1 MRRIVWPALALLA
14 IAPACG
20 DDSNS
25 SDDGDPI
32 DAPRVD
38 ARIID
43 ATIDSSTADAAVDA
57 TELDAAVDAPP
68 TIDAA
73 VDAPPTIDAAVDAA
87 VDAMVD
93 APPAVTGH
101 LLLTEVKTVG
111 GSEFIEI
118 WNPTTATIDLR
129 NYYLTDMNSYW
140 RLPSSTAIT
149 PVASDFVAR
158 FPVGATIAP
167 NAVITIATD
176 GVAFIAPTTG
186 FPTVTPTYT
195 IQEPTAGATA
205 MELVVADAGGNPGL
219 TNGGE
224 MVALFFWDGASDLV
238 KDVDLVFAGPA
249 GITGDN
255 QFAAKGAVDGPDAD
269 TTTSDYAPDL
279 NTLTP
284 MGAATDGTAPSLKSY
299 KRIANETGRE
309 VQTGAG
315 NGITGDDETSEMT
328 VVTWDSRALPA
339 EYTDAT
345 PGVIP
350 TIP

>member
-1 MRRIVWPALALLA
+1 MRRIVWPAFALLA
-14 IAPACG
+14 LAPACG

-25 SDDGDPI
+25 SDEGDPI
-32 DAPRVD
+32 DAARVD

-43 ATIDSSTADAAVDA
+43 AVIDSSTVDAA
-57 TELDAAVDAPP
+57 
-68 TIDAA
+68 IDAA
-73 VDAPPTIDAAVDAA
+73 PMIDAMIDGSTPDASMP
-87 VDAMVD
+87 DASMPDASMPDASMPD

-149 PVASDFVAR
+149 PVASDFIAR

-195 IQEPTAGATA
+195 IQETTPGATA
-205 MELVVADAGGNPGL
+205 MELVVADAAGNPGL

-224 MVALFFWDGASDLV
+224 MVALFFWDGASDNV
-238 KDVDLVFAGPA
+238 KDVDLFFAGPA
-249 GITGDN
+249 NITGDN

-269 TTTSDYAPDL
+269 TTATAYATDL
-279 NTLTP
+279 NMITP
-284 MGAATDGTAPSLKSY
+284 MGAVTDGTAPSLKSY
-299 KRIANETGRE
+299 KRIAKETGRE
-309 VQTGAG
+309 VQTGMG

-328 VVTWDSRALPA
+328 VLTWDSRTLPA